1 MVRKRRRERENC
13 KMQNSPLAQQKWRA
27 HIILIWW
34 NFTEVEMIDLRERER
49 ERERRD
55 GHSSVGGL
63 SSGRSKWRFSS
74 IYPKL
79 ALHCSKWTLRVRIA
93 PNRVEQKYTWRHEIN
108 PLVQHPRLS
117 RLCNRA
123 LVSRW
128 KKWKHMI
135 RFFEYGARLIN
146 ARFHHNQCWC
156 QPKQIVDK

>member
-27 HIILIWW
+27 QTCFAF
-34 NFTEVEMIDLRERER
+34 NIDVMKFYRSGNDWSTRASER

-55 GHSSVGGL
+55 GRSSVGGL

-128 KKWKHMI
+128 KKWKHMKRI
-135 RFFEYGARLIN
+135 FEYGARLIN
-146 ARFHHNQCWC
+146 ARFHHNQC
-156 QPKQIVDK
+156 